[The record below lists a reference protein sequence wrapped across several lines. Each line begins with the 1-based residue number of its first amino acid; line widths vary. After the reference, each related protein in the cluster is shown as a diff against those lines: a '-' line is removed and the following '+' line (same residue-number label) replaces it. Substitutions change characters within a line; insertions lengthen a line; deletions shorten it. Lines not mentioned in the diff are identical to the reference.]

1 LNIILHSL
9 SSREVSEEVL
19 VRGDPDRGEGSG
31 PEAGRAPSGHTRTPH
46 FRLRRKKSS
55 GSRISSGSPLY
66 TRVLPVLILAM
77 GVLTVAL
84 ILLAAGVILGIVP
97 FR

>member
-1 LNIILHSL
+1 MSPDRVVI
-9 SSREVSEEVL
+9 EEVQA
-19 VRGDPDRGEGSG
+19 RGDSDESTEAGSL
-31 PEAGRAPSGHTRTPH
+31 PEATRAPSGPSRTPYTW
-46 FRLRRKKSS
+46 LRRKKSS

-66 TRVLPVLILAM
+66 TRVLPIMILAM

-84 ILLAAGVILGIVP
+84 ILFAAGVILGIVP